1 MKNRITVIALCPFLL
16 ALYAFAQAQ
25 QPTKMARIGY
35 LSSSSPPRMAPR
47 IETFRQGLREL
58 GYREGKNI
66 VVEWRFAEGK
76 REHERALAA
85 ELAGLKVDAIVTGG
99 NSATRAA
106 KEATN
111 SISII
116 MTQAN
121 DPVGSGF
128 IASLGRPGGNITG
141 LANFSPELSGK
152 RLELLKEIVPRVLRV
167 AIFGTSTS
175 PGDAQELKEMER
187 AAGAL
192 GVRLQYV
199 DVLSAKDIEAAF
211 RAANNEQA
219 DAVLMNVSGSLA
231 VQRKEIVTL
240 AAKSRLPTI
249 YERREFVEDGGLM
262 SYGINLTDL
271 DRRVAVYVDKIL
283 RGAKPAEL
291 PVEQPTKFELVIHLK
306 TAKQIGLSVPPQVLA
321 RADRVIR

>member
-1 MKNRITVIALCPFLL
+1 MKNRITVITLCALLL

-25 QPTKMARIGY
+25 QPTKMPRIGY

-66 VVEWRFAEGK
+66 IVEWRFAEGK
-76 REHERALAA
+76 RERERALAA
-85 ELAGLKVDAIVTGG
+85 ELAGLKVDTIVTGG

-141 LANFSPELSGK
+141 LANFSPKLSGK
-152 RLELLKEIVPRVLRV
+152 RLELLKEIVPWVSRV

-192 GVRLQYV
+192 GVKLQYV

-231 VQRKEIVTL
+231 VQRKEIVAL
-240 AAKSRLPTI
+240 AVKSRLPTI

-283 RGAKPAEL
+283 RGPSR
-291 PVEQPTKFELVIHLK
+291 
-306 TAKQIGLSVPPQVLA
+306 LSCPSSSQLSLSWSS
-321 RADRVIR
+321 I